1 MNGDLSIALQPTT
14 PDLGPSVRRELAGA
28 ARRVVPPGA
37 GQAQAGAERGLA
49 VLRSPAAEQREAQR
63 LKALLTDPAMQVSTH
78 HDDASGH
85 FVLRVQDQATGELV
99 EQIPADALLRLY
111 AALRES
117 LVDEQA

>member
-1 MNGDLSIALQPTT
+1 MNGDLSITLQPTT
-14 PDLGPSVRRELAGA
+14 PEPARSVGRGLAGA
-28 ARRVVPPGA
+28 ARPVRPA
-37 GQAQAGAERGLA
+37 SASQAQAGAARGLDI
-49 VLRSPAAEQREAQR
+49 LRSAAAGQLEAQR

-78 HDDASGH
+78 HDEASGH
-85 FVLRVQDQATGELV
+85 LVLRVQDQATGELV

>member
-14 PDLGPSVRRELAGA
+14 PDLAASARRGPAGA
-28 ARRVVPPGA
+28 ARPVPPA
-37 GQAQAGAERGLA
+37 SASHAQAGAEQGLDI
-49 VLRSPAAEQREAQR
+49 LRSAAAGQLEAQR

-78 HDDASGH
+78 HDEASGH
-85 FVLRVQDQATGELV
+85 FVLRVQDQATGVLV

>member
-1 MNGDLSIALQPTT
+1 MGMALMNGDLSIALQPAN
-14 PDLGPSVRRELAGA
+14 PDLAASARRELAGA
-28 ARRVVPPGA
+28 ARPVPPPGA
-37 GQAQAGAERGLA
+37 SQKQAAVSRSAAAGQL
-49 VLRSPAAEQREAQR
+49 EAQR

-78 HDDASGH
+78 HDEASGH
-85 FVLRVQDQATGELV
+85 VVLRVQKQATGELI